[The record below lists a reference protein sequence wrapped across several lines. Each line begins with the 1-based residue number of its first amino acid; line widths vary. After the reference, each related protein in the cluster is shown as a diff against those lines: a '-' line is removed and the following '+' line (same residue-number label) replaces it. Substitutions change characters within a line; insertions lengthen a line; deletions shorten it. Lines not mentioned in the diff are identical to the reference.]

1 MVEVLCLNQLMVLSL
16 LLSLNIIVN
25 FLNENN

>member
-1 MVEVLCLNQLMVLSL
+1 LCLNQLMVLSL